1 MQKLLSLIDRITGKV
16 GVIAAWLI
24 VPLVAATAYE
34 VFSRYLLNA
43 PTVWAF
49 EIGYMM
55 MGSHFLLGAA
65 YTLRQGSHVRVDLIY
80 GHVSPKTRAVID
92 VVGYLF
98 LLLPLVIWL
107 SWGLWDYFIT
117 AWVDNETSGASSWN
131 PVVWPYRLV
140 FFTSFVVLTL
150 QIIGEVIKG
159 ILVLQNR
166 AVGGEAE
173 Q

>member
-1 MQKLLSLIDRITGKV
+1 MKKLLSLIERITGNV

-65 YTLRQGSHVRVDLIY
+65 YTLRAGQHVRVDLIY

-98 LLLPLVIWL
+98 LMLPLAIWL
-107 SWGLWDYFIT
+107 SWGLWEYFAT
-117 AWVDNETSGASSWN
+117 AWLENETTGNSSWN

-140 FFTSFVVLTL
+140 FFISFAVLAL
-150 QIIGEVIKG
+150 QILGEAIKG
-159 ILVLQNR
+159 VLVLQGR
-166 AVGGEAE
+166 GAE
-173 Q
+173 VEGA

>member
-1 MQKLLSLIDRITGKV
+1 MKKLLGFIERITGNI
-16 GVIAAWLI
+16 GVIAAWLV
-24 VPLVAATAYE
+24 VPLVIATAYE

-65 YTLRQGSHVRVDLIY
+65 YTLREGSHVRVDLVYNSISAK
-80 GHVSPKTRAVID
+80 GRATID

-98 LLLPLVIWL
+98 LILPIMLWM
-107 SWGLWDYFIT
+107 SWGLWNYFET
-117 AWVDNETSGASSWN
+117 AWVDNETSGHSSWN

-140 FFTSFVVLTL
+140 FFISFLVLTL
-150 QIIGEVIKG
+150 QVFGEILKG
-159 ILVLQNR
+159 LQVLFSQPATAR
-166 AVGGEAE
+166 TP
-173 Q
+173 

>member
-1 MQKLLSLIDRITGKV
+1 MQKLLRLIDRITGCI
-16 GVIAAWLI
+16 GEIAAWLV
-24 VPLVAATAYE
+24 VPLVLATAYE
-34 VFSRYLLNA
+34 VFSRYVMNA

-80 GHVSPKTRAVID
+80 GHVSPKVRATID

-98 LLLPLVIWL
+98 LLLPVMLWL
-107 SWGLWDYFIT
+107 TWGLWGDFET
-117 AWVDNETSGASSWN
+117 AWIKNETSGHSSWN

-140 FFTSFVVLTL
+140 FLISFAVLTL
-150 QIIGEVIKG
+150 QIIGQ
-159 ILVLQNR
+159 ILRGCMVLLGR
-166 AVGGEAE
+166 PVLAE
-173 Q
+173 GA